1 MLGRDLKEPLLG
13 PAFGCSEKHC
23 ASGTVWE
30 GASQGPAVTTFKEKV
45 KMEEKNLPASISLRG
60 FLGGSVAKSP
70 AQQETRVRSWV
81 GKIPWRRK
89 WQPTPVFLPW
99 KSHGQRSLVGYSPW
113 GCKRVR
119 HNLLT

>member
-23 ASGTVWE
+23 ASGTVRE

-60 FLGGSVAKSP
+60 FLGGSVVKSP
-70 AQQETRVRSWV
+70 AKQETRVRSLGWEDPLE
-81 GKIPWRRK
+81 KELATHSSILALEIPWTEK
-89 WQPTPVFLPW
+89 PCGL
-99 KSHGQRSLVGYSPW
+99 
-113 GCKRVR
+113 
-119 HNLLT
+119 